1 MGRDKQR
8 QNNYANGMQTKG
20 TLCGTKARKFM
31 RRRLNKI
38 DRQATAR
45 NIRRELNQSDE
56 APPETYDWLDAW
68 LDEYEASQRREWNR
82 LTDPMPQ
89 EESDFGEFRD

>member
-1 MGRDKQR
+1 MRDKQR
-8 QNNYANGMQTKG
+8 HNGGSHGLETKG

-45 NIRRELNQSDE
+45 NIRRELNQPADE
-56 APPETYDWLDAW
+56 APPEDYDWLNAW